1 MTYFKNKTVIMSG
14 GSRGVGLEIA
24 KALGKDGANI
34 AILAKTT
41 EPHPT
46 LPGTIFTAAEEIEQ
60 VGGNALPIVCDI
72 RFEDQVEAAVEETA
86 SKFGG
91 IDICINN
98 ASAIHLTDTVN
109 TPMKRYDLMNQIN
122 ARGTFLTSKKC
133 LPHLLKSENPH
144 IMNLSPP
151 LDMNPKW
158 FSGHVAYTMAK
169 YGMSLCVLGM
179 AEEFKEQGVAVN
191 ALWPRTAISTAAVK
205 NVLGGEEMANI
216 SRTPEIMADAAY
228 VILTKPSKE
237 FTGNFC
243 IDDNLLAEHGV
254 TDFSKY
260 ASVPFDQLAPDF
272 FVPDDI
278 LPPEAAKNS

>member
-72 RFEDQVEAAVEETA
+72 RYEEQVEAAVEEAA

-109 TPMKRYDLMNQIN
+109 TPMKRYDLMHNIN
-122 ARGTFLTSKKC
+122 VRGTFMLSQKC
-133 LPHLLKSENPH
+133 IPHLIKGDNSH
-144 IMNLSPP
+144 ILTLSPP
-151 LDMNPKW
+151 LDIARKW
-158 FSGHVAYTMAK
+158 FGMTLAYTTAK
-169 YGMSLCVLGM
+169 YGMSLVAHGL
-179 AEEFKEQGVAVN
+179 AEELGKHNVASN
-191 ALWPRTAISTAAVK
+191 CLWPRTSLDTAAVR
-205 NVLGGEEMANI
+205 NVIGEELVKG
-216 SRTPEIMADAAY
+216 SRKPSIYADAAY
-228 VILTKPSKE
+228 AVLKRDSSSC
-237 FTGNFC
+237 TGNFFL
-243 IDDNLLAEHGV
+243 DQDVLEEEGV
-254 TDFSKY
+254 TDFDQY
-260 ASVPFDQLAPDF
+260 AIDPEAKLVSDF
-272 FVPDDI
+272 FVDDN
-278 LPPEAAKNS
+278 PEDWIQA

>member
-60 VGGNALPIVCDI
+60 VGGSALPIVCDI
-72 RFEDQVEAAVEETA
+72 RYEEQVEAAVEEAA

-109 TPMKRYDLMNQIN
+109 TPMKRYDLMHNIN
-122 ARGTFLTSKKC
+122 VRGNFYVKSKMHT
-133 LPHLLKSENPH
+133 PILKMEITPH
-144 IMNLSPP
+144 ILTLSPP
-151 LDMNPKW
+151 LDIDRKW
-158 FSGHVAYTMAK
+158 FGMTLAYTTAK
-169 YGMSLCVLGM
+169 YGMSLVAHGL
-179 AEEFKEQGVAVN
+179 AEELGKHNVASN
-191 ALWPRTAISTAAVK
+191 CLWPRTSLDTAAVR
-205 NVLGGEEMANI
+205 NVIGAELIKG
-216 SRTPEIMADAAY
+216 SRKPSIYADAAY
-228 VILTKPSKE
+228 AVLKRDSSTC
-237 FTGNFC
+237 TGNFFL
-243 IDDNLLAEHGV
+243 DQDVLEEEGV
-254 TDFSKY
+254 SD
-260 ASVPFDQLAPDF
+260 FDQYAIDPEATLVSDF
-272 FVPDDI
+272 FVDDN
-278 LPPEAAKNS
+278 PEGWIQA

>member
-72 RFEDQVEAAVEETA
+72 RYEEQVEAAVEEAA

-109 TPMKRYDLMNQIN
+109 TPMKRYDLMHNIN
-122 ARGTFLTSKKC
+122 VRGTFMLSQKC
-133 LPHLLKSENPH
+133 IPHLIKGDNSH
-144 IMNLSPP
+144 ILTLSPP
-151 LDMNPKW
+151 LDIARKW
-158 FSGHVAYTMAK
+158 FGMTLAYTTAK
-169 YGMSLCVLGM
+169 YGMSLVAHGL
-179 AEEFKEQGVAVN
+179 AEELGKHNVASN
-191 ALWPRTAISTAAVK
+191 CLWPRTSLDTAAVR
-205 NVLGGEEMANI
+205 NVIGEELVKG
-216 SRTPEIMADAAY
+216 SRKPSIYADAAY
-228 VILTKPSKE
+228 AVLKRDSSSC
-237 FTGNFC
+237 TGNFFL
-243 IDDNLLAEHGV
+243 DQDVLEEEGV
-254 TDFSKY
+254 TDFDQY
-260 ASVPFDQLAPDF
+260 AIDPEAKLVSDF
-272 FVPDDI
+272 FVDDNPNDWI
-278 LPPEAAKNS
+278 QA